1 MFCIVAVWDYS
12 GNFLYAEAL
21 YDMAHKGIDKMIE
34 YREILKEDI
43 PKIAKLYIS
52 LALYIKNETHDPYFE
67 FNNLSEQ
74 DLVVSLKK
82 DMEDER
88 KRILVAIEKDS
99 IVGFIAGGIIDCFLP
114 FSNVAKVGYI
124 SAAYVSEENRNHG
137 IMKVLEKMIA
147 NDFKEKNISYLE
159 LNVISNN
166 FVGKKTWEKL
176 GYNTFRDQM
185 RKRLF

>member
-1 MFCIVAVWDYS
+1 
-12 GNFLYAEAL
+12 
-21 YDMAHKGIDKMIE
+21 MAHKGIDKMIE

-88 KRILVAIEKDS
+88 KRILVAIEKDVS
-99 IVGFIAGGIIDCFLP
+99 TMLT
-114 FSNVAKVGYI
+114 GY
-124 SAAYVSEENRNHG
+124 
-137 IMKVLEKMIA
+137 K
-147 NDFKEKNISYLE
+147 
-159 LNVISNN
+159 
-166 FVGKKTWEKL
+166 
-176 GYNTFRDQM
+176 
-185 RKRLF
+185 